1 VSAQNPNMRMLL
13 VFGLLS
19 LLAACSGDPS
29 KYGITGPGNSPPPA
43 ASDANPAESTPTPGV
58 PTFGPTYGPSIAPS
72 TGSSGFW
79 GYN

>member
-1 VSAQNPNMRMLL
+1 MRTILALAL
-13 VFGLLS
+13 VCLV
-19 LLAACSGDPS
+19 AACSGDPS

-43 ASDANPAESTPTPGV
+43 APDASRAEATPTPGV